1 MNQKTKI
8 IAGVAALILGAV
20 AVGWLYFQ
28 LSPGAWEQFL
38 AEMSGET
45 AGSRPET
52 QPVVRRPARRAGG
65 LVASGSIEAEEVTVA
80 AELGGRIVETVVG
93 EGDEVAESD
102 LLLRIDQQS
111 LLARREG
118 ALATVDQAQAALE
131 AAQAQLDQARVG
143 ATTEDIAAAEAA
155 VLAAEGAVAAAEA
168 ALIQAEVEADSA
180 RTVEQTES
188 TVAMAEAGLAQAEGA
203 VAAAGADLARA
214 NAELARLKA
223 GTRPEEIAMY
233 EALVV
238 QAEAQYLQPRT
249 THDDIINR
257 EIGGVPE
264 ELARFQMQAAEAA
277 RNAAQAELALARA
290 GASAEEI
297 SVAVATVRA
306 AQAQVTIAEAGVT
319 AAQAELAEAQ
329 TSQNEVAE
337 ARAQLQIAEGQ
348 LAQAEAERDKLIVG
362 ASDEEIAM
370 LEAQV
375 DQAAAALEEAEL
387 ALAKATLVAPF
398 AGTVGVSH
406 ARVGEIIAPSTFAPV
421 PVMTLGD
428 TSTLRVETTDL
439 NEVDAAQVTIGSP
452 VTLTF
457 DALPDKAI
465 EGTIA
470 YLAPMASEGQ
480 GGTNF
485 KAIINME
492 DPPEALKWGMTAFVD
507 VEID

>member
-1 MNQKTKI
+1 MNEICTSLIHRTFQMEKI
-8 IAGVAALILGAV
+8 WRRVMTLKRISGLIVL
-20 AVGWLYFQ
+20 
-28 LSPGAWEQFL
+28 
-38 AEMSGET
+38 
-45 AGSRPET
+45 
-52 QPVVRRPARRAGG
+52 
-65 LVASGSIEAEEVTVA
+65 LVIIGFIASGCTQSEAPADLENEALGLTEFSNIASASGKVVPVQWATLGL
-80 AELGGRIVETVVG
+80 ESGGRIIWLVDEGTEVEA
-93 EGDEVAESD
+93 GDE
-102 LLLRIDQQS
+102 
-111 LLARREG
+111 LAQLDT
-118 ALATVDQAQAALE
+118 ADLE
-131 AAQAQLDQARVG
+131 AAMSQAKAAHASALAQLEETRVG
-143 ATTEDIAAAEAA
+143 ATSQEIAAAEAA
-155 VLAAEGAVAAAEA
+155 VLAARGNVAVAEARLSQAEA
-168 ALIQAEVEADSA
+168 NVSLSEK
-180 RTVEQTES
+180 R
-188 TVAMAEAGLAQAEGA
+188 AEANLAQAEGA
-203 VAAAGADLARA
+203 EEAAKADLARA
-214 NAELARLKA
+214 NAELTRLRA
-223 GTRPEEIAMY
+223 GARPEEIAMY

-329 TSQNEVAE
+329 ASQNEVAE

-428 TSTLRVETTDL
+428 TSTIRVETTDL

>member
-1 MNQKTKI
+1 MTLNRISGLIVLLVI
-8 IAGVAALILGAV
+8 IGFI
-20 AVGWLYFQ
+20 
-28 LSPGAWEQFL
+28 
-38 AEMSGET
+38 
-45 AGSRPET
+45 
-52 QPVVRRPARRAGG
+52 
-65 LVASGSIEAEEVTVA
+65 ASGCTQSEAPADLENEALGQTEFSNIASASGKVVPVQWATLGL
-80 AELGGRIVETVVG
+80 ESGGRIIWLVDEGTEVEA
-93 EGDEVAESD
+93 GDE
-102 LLLRIDQQS
+102 
-111 LLARREG
+111 LAQLDT
-118 ALATVDQAQAALE
+118 ADLE
-131 AAQAQLDQARVG
+131 AAMSQAKAAHASALAQLEETRVG
-143 ATTEDIAAAEAA
+143 ATSQEIAAAEAA
-155 VLAAEGAVAAAEA
+155 VLAARGNVAVAEARLSQAEA
-168 ALIQAEVEADSA
+168 NVSLSEK
-180 RTVEQTES
+180 R
-188 TVAMAEAGLAQAEGA
+188 AEANLAQAEGA
-203 VAAAGADLARA
+203 EEAAKADLARA
-214 NAELARLKA
+214 NAELTRLRA
-223 GTRPEEIAMY
+223 GARPEEIAMY

-277 RNAAQAELALARA
+277 RNAAQA
-290 GASAEEI
+290 
-297 SVAVATVRA
+297 
-306 AQAQVTIAEAGVT
+306 QVTIAEAGVT

-329 TSQNEVAE
+329 ASQNEVAE